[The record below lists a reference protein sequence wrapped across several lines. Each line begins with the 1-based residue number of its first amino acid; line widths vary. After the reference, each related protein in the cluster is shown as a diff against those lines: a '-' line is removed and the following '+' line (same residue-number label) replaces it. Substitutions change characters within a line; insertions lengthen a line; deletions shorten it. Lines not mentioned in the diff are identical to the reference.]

1 MASSKIV
8 LPSVILALRLVAML
22 LLAGSLAL
30 IITDKVD
37 VRSDLFEGGRFVLKF
52 KDIYTYRYVVAIA
65 AIGCAYS
72 LVQAPLAAVAIAK
85 RKRVIGGTTNVALFL
100 ICADVIFLIAF
111 ATAAGAS
118 YWFSTDA
125 DRYIDELYP
134 DSLTKANPD
143 FKRLRQDLDMFFV
156 RASAAAL
163 LMLLAAKC
171 TAAVLVISVYALV
184 K

>member
-1 MASSKIV
+1 MV
-8 LPSVILALRLVAML
+8 LPSVVLALRLVAML

-30 IITDKVD
+30 IVADNIN

-72 LVQAPLAAVAIAK
+72 LVQAPLAAVAIARK
-85 RKRVIGGTTNVALFL
+85 KRVIGGTANVALFL
-100 ICADVIFLIAF
+100 ICADMIFVIAI

-118 YWFSTDA
+118 FWFSIDA
-125 DRYIDELYP
+125 DRYVDGLYP

-143 FKRLRQDLDMFFV
+143 FNRLRQDLDMFFV
-156 RASAAAL
+156 RASGAAV

-171 TAAVLVISVYALV
+171 MAAVLVISVYGLV